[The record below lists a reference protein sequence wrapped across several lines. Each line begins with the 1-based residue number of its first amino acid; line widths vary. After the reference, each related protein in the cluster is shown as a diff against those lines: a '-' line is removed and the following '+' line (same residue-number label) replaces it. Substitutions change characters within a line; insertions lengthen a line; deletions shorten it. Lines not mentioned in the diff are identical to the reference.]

1 MSNIPP
7 ILALR
12 VRLDP
17 TGHKPWSLNL
27 RHVKGAW
34 LLIAQSENFFSI
46 HDCRF
51 QLRCSVFGS
60 KGFPAVHEVYPWH

>member
-34 LLIAQSENFFSI
+34 LLIAQSENFSSV

-51 QLRCSVFGS
+51 QLRCSVFGT
-60 KGFPAVHEVYPWH
+60 KGFPAIHEVYPWH